1 MCWMCGEKINFAFLD
16 LMAAHSKR
24 MPETKKRRRYSGTD
38 REQSQ
43 STKDN

>member
-1 MCWMCGEKINFAFLD
+1 MCGEKINFAFLD

-24 MPETKKRRRYSGTD
+24 MPETKRRRGRYSGTD